1 MPGIS
6 RWSPGILPVYEHFHN
21 YFHYIRK
28 KLIPLALKSQG
39 DFSQIRFPF
48 TPLTKFKKFLIG
60 KLFFLKCRSIPL
72 NLPSLSLIIIVGG
85 ENNA

>member
-28 KLIPLALKSQG
+28 KLIPLALKSQL
-39 DFSQIRFPF
+39 DPISIYSAYQIQ
-48 TPLTKFKKFLIG
+48 KV
-60 KLFFLKCRSIPL
+60 SYW
-72 NLPSLSLIIIVGG
+72 
-85 ENNA
+85 

>member
-28 KLIPLALKSQG
+28 KLIPLALKSHWI
-39 DFSQIRFPF
+39 FSTFQSDPISIYSAYQIQ
-48 TPLTKFKKFLIG
+48 KV
-60 KLFFLKCRSIPL
+60 SYW
-72 NLPSLSLIIIVGG
+72 
-85 ENNA
+85 

>member
-28 KLIPLALKSQG
+28 KLIPLALKSQWDYLDISVRS
-39 DFSQIRFPF
+39 DFHLLRFPNS
-48 TPLTKFKKFLIG
+48 KSFL
-60 KLFFLKCRSIPL
+60 LVNFS
-72 NLPSLSLIIIVGG
+72 S
-85 ENNA
+85 

>member
-28 KLIPLALKSQG
+28 KLMG
-39 DFSQIRFPF
+39 
-48 TPLTKFKKFLIG
+48 
-60 KLFFLKCRSIPL
+60 
-72 NLPSLSLIIIVGG
+72 LSVNT
-85 ENNA
+85 EF

>member
-1 MPGIS
+1 MVTRHP
-6 RWSPGILPVYEHFHN
+6 PVYEHFHN

-28 KLIPLALKSQG
+28 KLIPWLLKAIG
-39 DFSQIRFPF
+39 IFSFQSDPISF
-48 TPLTKFKKFLIG
+48 TPLTKFQKFLIG

-72 NLPSLSLIIIVGG
+72 NLPSLSYIIVGG